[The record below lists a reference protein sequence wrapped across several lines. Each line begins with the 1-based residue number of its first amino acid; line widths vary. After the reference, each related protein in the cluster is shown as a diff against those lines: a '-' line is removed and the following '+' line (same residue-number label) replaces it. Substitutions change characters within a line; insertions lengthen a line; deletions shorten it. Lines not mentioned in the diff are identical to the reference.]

1 MIESWGTYI
10 AHKLPT
16 IVVFQ
21 ELGFLPVDQPLPSI
35 FHDASITKCIDAKN
49 SHMLNPAGTMSS
61 MIIYAATHYTQDGE
75 GLFALANNAGNIVM
89 VKMPPLGMQ
98 G

>member
-1 MIESWGTYI
+1 
-10 AHKLPT
+10 
-16 IVVFQ
+16 
-21 ELGFLPVDQPLPSI
+21 
-35 FHDASITKCIDAKN
+35 
-49 SHMLNPAGTMSS
+49 MLNPAGTMSS